1 MNHGFLKDW
10 ERESNEPV
18 ISRVSSKFH
27 HKPPVKEQL
36 SSALYR
42 LRVQQN
48 KLESAAMRMQQHDKD
63 IFSKCVNSQMSH
75 DTARAAMYANECA
88 EVRKMAKVTLQCQ
101 LALEQVSLRLET
113 IEEFG
118 DVARMMAPVASVVH
132 SIKNQISGV
141 IPEVGFELSQ
151 IGDVLNNFVMEAG
164 EATGATYDTETSSAE
179 ALRIMS
185 EANAIAD
192 QHMKDRFPDLPASSP
207 ASSPQRTGEA
217 SFSH

>member
-48 KLESAAMRMQQHDKD
+48 KLESAATRMQQHDKD
-63 IFSKCVNSQMSH
+63 IFAKCVNSQMAH
-75 DTARAAMYANECA
+75 DTARASMYANECA

-151 IGDVLNNFVMEAG
+151 IGDVLNGFVIEAG
-164 EATGATYDTETSSAE
+164 EATGATYDTETSNAE
-179 ALRIMS
+179 AQRIMS
-185 EANAIAD
+185 EANAIAE
-192 QHMKDRFPDLPASSP
+192 QHMKERFPDLPASSF
-207 ASSPQRTGEA
+207 ATSQRTGET
-217 SFSH
+217 SLSQ